1 MAAPRSPAWMPV
13 LATAVLAVVLN
24 SVGCTSVPQAS
35 RERDAEAQRYITHP
49 QHATLYVYRDDFAGD
64 IRVDNSVLYV
74 DGRIIGATLPGGYFR
89 VDVLPGTRVLH
100 GDGPDT
106 GRITLKTA
114 ASGITFVAINVAGG
128 VTHFRQVDPATG
140 KRDIARCCV
149 LLENWAPGQRPLL
162 R

>member
-1 MAAPRSPAWMPV
+1 MILSRAGCV
-13 LATAVLAVVLN
+13 LAAAALALA
-24 SVGCTSVPQAS
+24 GCASVPQAS
-35 RERDAEAQRYITHP
+35 RERDAEAKLYITHP
-49 QHATLYVYRDDFAGD
+49 QTATLYVYRDDFAGD
-64 IRVDNSVLYV
+64 IRTDNAVLYV

-89 VDVLPGTRVLH
+89 IDVRPGTRVLH

-106 GRITLKTA
+106 GRLVLSARPSEI
-114 ASGITFVAINVAGG
+114 SFVVLNVAGG
-128 VTHFRQVDPATG
+128 VSHFREVAPETG